1 MNTFEKIF
9 GKEYV
14 KVKLSLLWL
23 FVMLNYIYADIL
35 TLMDAS
41 VLKEMLTGNVD
52 GMQITPT
59 FLFFGAILME
69 IPIAMV
75 VLSLVLK
82 KKVNRWANITAGAL
96 KTLAVCGTLF
106 VGVPTLY
113 YSFFAVIEI
122 ATTLCIIYIA
132 WKWYEPIVD
141 PNAENSVVV

>member
-1 MNTFEKIF
+1 MHLKQYLEKNILRF
-9 GKEYV
+9 M
-14 KVKLSLLWL
+14 LALLWL
-23 FVMLNYIYADIL
+23 FVMLNYIYADIM

-41 VLKEMLTGNVD
+41 VLKEMLTGAVD
-52 GMQITPT
+52 GMEITPT

-82 KKVNRWANITAGAL
+82 KKVNRWVNISAGAI
-96 KTLAVCGTLF
+96 KSLAVFGTLF

-122 ATTLCIIYIA
+122 ITTLCIIYIA
-132 WKWYEPIVD
+132 FKWYEPILESEV
-141 PNAENSVVV
+141 ENTLRN

>member
-1 MNTFEKIF
+1 MDTYKKIF

-23 FVMLNYIYADIL
+23 FVMLNYIYADIM
-35 TLMDAS
+35 TLMDSS
-41 VLKEMLTGNVD
+41 VLKEMLTGAVD

-82 KKVNRWANITAGAL
+82 KTVNRWANITAGAI
-96 KTLAVCGTLF
+96 KSLAVFGTLF
-106 VGVPTLY
+106 VGIPTLY
-113 YSFFAVIEI
+113 YMFFAVMEI
-122 ATTLCIIYIA
+122 ATTLYIIFIA
-132 WKWYEPIVD
+132 WKWIEPEIES
-141 PNAENSVVV
+141 NIEYTN